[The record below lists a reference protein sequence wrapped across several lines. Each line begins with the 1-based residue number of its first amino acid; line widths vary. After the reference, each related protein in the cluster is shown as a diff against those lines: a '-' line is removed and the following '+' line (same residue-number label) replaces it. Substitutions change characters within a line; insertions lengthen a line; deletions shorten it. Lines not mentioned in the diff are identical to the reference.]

1 MSILSTTPVRRR
13 WSAFA
18 ALALV
23 AGLLPLTAPHAA
35 TPARAASPTTAT
47 LTVNKGGDRTGEQTV
62 GPLAGATFAFYAGTS
77 GAPPNPLPAPDAT
90 CTTDATGS
98 CSVDVPGRTGTNQG
112 YWIIE
117 QDAPTG
123 WRIIPSLVTGN
134 GGSAPFQST
143 PYNQVFTGAV
153 ANDQTYTFPVPT
165 TGNTNRT
172 ARGAQWADRRENPA
186 LPGACGLHIALVID
200 VSGSISSS
208 LQTVK
213 NAANG
218 FVDALTGTPS
228 EIALYTFATNATAV
242 LNPTPVSDQAG
253 ANTVKAAINSLTA
266 GGNTNWDQ
274 GLWQVA
280 ASPFDYDAA
289 IVLTDGNPTVYG
301 PPPAQGPGGFTRFQE
316 VEQGIFSANALK
328 ARGTKIIA
336 VGVGAGV
343 SGAPDNLIAISGP
356 VANDDYYQTGF
367 AELEALFRK
376 LALENCAGTI
386 SVVKKV
392 IPPGGTPADA
402 QPAGGW
408 TISTSTSGVTP
419 ASGVTDTSTGAVNFA
434 VDLGGAASR
443 PVTLDETVQAGYTPV
458 PQGDFNASCTAN
470 GNPATVTN
478 GTGTSFTVDA
488 LATGIVS
495 CVILNQAADP
505 QASVVVNKTWVINGE
520 TFPDPSQA
528 PEFQAA
534 LSLPGIDQPAWG
546 VEYHDFAS
554 GQTIVVDETIN
565 TQLLPPGCTNTASGD
580 LGEQTLATGLN
591 TFQITNTVTCVTRL
605 QMVKAVDN
613 PYGGGTPPP
622 TAWTLN
628 AYPPGS
634 STPVISGTTGVID
647 NVTPDLVYSLGES
660 NVPGFTQT
668 VEQGAVIVP
677 PATGSWNCLLAQP
690 DGPPK
695 GPGPTG
701 ADGTVAVQIGQTAIC
716 TATNVAQA
724 AKLTLVKQVQNPY
737 GGTATPQAWVLSATP
752 QSQVVI
758 PKIVGRSGEPAVTNA
773 ELYPNTPYGLAE
785 TAGPSGYEQV
795 GSVRCVL
802 TGTDTVVPTPDNVL
816 TATFAQDITCTFANR
831 QLQPPPGQ
839 AKLTLLKQVENKFG
853 GTAKPTDWLLSA
865 TPPPG
870 SGATVISGRSGEAT
884 VTNAAAVAG
893 VGYTL
898 AESGG
903 PAGYEQL
910 GDVRCVYNDTGQ
922 VVPTPGNVLT
932 PVADRSYTCTWRN
945 GQLDP
950 GAAQLTLV
958 KKLLDDKDGWGG
970 SDGPGGPGGSGGPSG
985 PTDGPGG
992 SGSEGWSG
1000 GPDGGASWGGGGK
1013 AQPTDWLLSATPL
1026 NGATPISGRTGS
1038 PAVTDVRVEVG
1049 VGYRL
1054 AESGGPQ
1061 GYEQVGPPECV
1072 LAGGESVP
1080 VVAGVVTPERGQDIT
1095 CTFTNRAVKKPGP
1108 PHPPWHHLP
1117 VTGLKLTG
1125 IIAGG
1130 LLAVAGGVLL
1140 LLVTWRR
1147 RRSMTV

>member
-1 MSILSTTPVRRR
+1 MSILSSQRARRR
-13 WSAFA
+13 FSAAA

-23 AGLLPLTAPHAA
+23 AGLAPAVVAPQPAA
-35 TPARAASPTTAT
+35 AASPTTAT
-47 LTVNKGGDRTGEQTV
+47 LIVNKGGDRTGEQTV

-77 GAPPNPLPAPDAT
+77 GAPPSPLPAPDAT

-117 QDAPTG
+117 QSAPTG

-153 ANDQTYTFPVPT
+153 ANNQTYTFPVPT

-172 ARGAQWADRRENPA
+172 ARGPQWADERDNPP

-253 ANTVKAAINSLTA
+253 ADSVKAAINSLTA

-274 GLWQVA
+274 GIWQVA
-280 ASPFDYDAA
+280 AAPFDYDAA

-316 VEQGIFSANALK
+316 VEQGVFSANALK

-367 AELEALFRK
+367 AELEALFRR

-402 QPAGGW
+402 LPAGGW
-408 TISTSTSGVTP
+408 TISTTTSGVTP
-419 ASGVTDTSTGAVNFA
+419 PSGVTDTSTGAVNFA
-434 VDLGGAASR
+434 VDLGGETSR
-443 PVTLDETVQAGYTPV
+443 PVTLDETVQAGFTPV
-458 PQGDFNASCTAN
+458 QQGGQNATCTAN

-478 GTGTSFTVDA
+478 GTGTAFTVDA
-488 LATGIVS
+488 LANGIVS

-505 QASVVVNKTWVINGE
+505 VASVVVNKTWVINGQ
-520 TFPDPSQA
+520 TFQDPDQA

-534 LSLPGIDQPAWG
+534 LLLPGIDQPAWG
-546 VEYHDFAS
+546 VEYHDYQA
-554 GQTIVVDETIN
+554 GQTIVVDEQIN
-565 TQLLPPGCTNTASGD
+565 TTLLPPGCTNTASGD
-580 LGEQTLATGLN
+580 LGQQTLDAGLN

-605 QMVKAVDN
+605 QLVKAVDN
-613 PYGGGTPPP
+613 PYGGTTPPP

-634 STPVISGTTGVID
+634 PTPVISGTTGVQD
-647 NVTPDLVYSLGES
+647 TVTPDLVYSLGES
-660 NVPGFTQT
+660 NVPGFAQT

-724 AKLTLVKQVQNPY
+724 AKLTLVKQVENPY
-737 GGTATPQAWVLSATP
+737 GGTATPQDWVLSATP
-752 QSQVVI
+752 RSQVQI
-758 PKIVGRSGEPAVTNA
+758 PTITGRSGEPAVTGA
-773 ELYPNTPYGLAE
+773 QLYPNTPYDLAE
-785 TAGPSGYEQV
+785 SGGPQGYEQV
-795 GSVRCVL
+795 GAVRCVL
-802 TGTDTVVPTPDNVL
+802 TGTETVVPTPDNVL
-816 TATFAQDITCTFANR
+816 TASFAQDITCTFTNR
-831 QLQPPPGQ
+831 QLQPPPGT
-839 AKLTLLKQVENKFG
+839 AKLTLVKQVENKFG

-870 SGATVISGRSGEAT
+870 SSAAVISGRSGEAA
-884 VTNAAAVAG
+884 VTDAAAVAG

-903 PAGYEQL
+903 PAGYEQI
-910 GDVRCVYNDTGQ
+910 GEVRCVYNDTGD

-950 GAAQLTLV
+950 GGAYLTLV
-958 KKLLDDKDGWGG
+958 KKLVDGGKDGWGGGDGGWGG
-970 SDGPGGPGGSGGPSG
+970 SDGGGSG
-985 PTDGPGG
+985 D
-992 SGSEGWSG
+992 
-1000 GPDGGASWGGGGK
+1000 WGGGGGQAK
-1013 AQPTDWLLSATPL
+1013 PTDWLLTAAPV

-1038 PAVTDVRVEVG
+1038 PAVTDVRVQVG

-1054 AESGGPQ
+1054 SESGGPQ
-1061 GYEQVGPPECV
+1061 GYEQVGPPSCV
-1072 LAGGESVP
+1072 LTGSEQSVP
-1080 VVAGVVTPERGQDIT
+1080 VVNGVVTPQRGQDIT
-1095 CTFTNRAVKKPGP
+1095 CTFTNRAAKKPGPP
-1108 PHPPWHHLP
+1108 PHPPWHHGKLP

-1125 IIAGG
+1125 IVGGG
-1130 LLAVAGGVLL
+1130 LLAVAAGAVL

-1147 RRSMTV
+1147 RRSLTL